1 MIDFNRDTKVLSKYL
16 RKIKAMQNVKIDVEI
31 THNILRKINTIN
43 FDDTIE
49 KAFTDKKIDTVDTS
63 YASPRNK
70 NYFDSLQGMRLIL
83 ESLLNQKIRSG

>member
-1 MIDFNRDTKVLSKYL
+1 MLSKYL

-49 KAFTDKKIDTVDTS
+49 KAFTDKKIDTLDTS

-70 NYFDSLQGMRLIL
+70 NYFESLQGMRLIL